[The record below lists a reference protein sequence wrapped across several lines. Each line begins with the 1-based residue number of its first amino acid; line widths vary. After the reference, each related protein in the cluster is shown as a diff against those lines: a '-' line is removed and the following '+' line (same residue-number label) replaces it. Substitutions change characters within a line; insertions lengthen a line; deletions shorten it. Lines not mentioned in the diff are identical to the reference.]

1 MKQNMKQINRIKEVS
16 ELFHIP
22 SSALRYW
29 DDEGLVRFER
39 TADNNYRRPTS
50 QTIYFTVPQYRDV
63 YLRCNVLPEP
73 FPVH

>member
-39 TADNNYRRPTS
+39 TADNNYRRPPPRPWWIS
-50 QTIYFTVPQYRDV
+50 AM
-63 YLRCNVLPEP
+63 
-73 FPVH
+73 

>member
-29 DDEGLVRFER
+29 DDEGLLITI
-39 TADNNYRRPTS
+39 TAVPPPRPWWIS
-50 QTIYFTVPQYRDV
+50 AM
-63 YLRCNVLPEP
+63 
-73 FPVH
+73 